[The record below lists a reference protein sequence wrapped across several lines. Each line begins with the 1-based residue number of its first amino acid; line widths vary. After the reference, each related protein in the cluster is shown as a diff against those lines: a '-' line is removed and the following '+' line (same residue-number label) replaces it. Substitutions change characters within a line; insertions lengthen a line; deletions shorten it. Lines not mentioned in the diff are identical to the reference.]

1 MGREGQVR
9 RRAEEVV
16 VEPGGEVLR
25 GHGLATRYRDC
36 LSGSK
41 GLGVNTTLLYTHTP
55 NWERPRVRGPAD
67 SQ

>member
-41 GLGVNTTLLYTHTP
+41 GLGVNTTLLYTYLP
-55 NWERPRVRGPAD
+55 NWELARVRGPAD